1 MTEFIKTVSKTAIS
15 VLISQPQEALKSLQ
29 AMKNIERGEHE
40 KEDKRM
46 KEKDWHFDFY
56 IFYFGDGRILQHCFH
71 LDIFAYRE
79 ICEIFVW

>member
-40 KEDKRM
+40 KEDIKRM
-46 KEKDWHFDFY
+46 KEKD
-56 IFYFGDGRILQHCFH
+56 
-71 LDIFAYRE
+71 
-79 ICEIFVW
+79 